1 MTNTWTITVV
11 EDGEDLILPFPNELM
26 ERQGWQEGD
35 TLEWIDNGDGS
46 WTLRK
51 VDDDTQTEARGN
63 ETNPAQINRWAAW
76 NFYAD
81 VLSIRFGQRHQ

>member
-11 EDGEDLILPFPNELM
+11 EDGGDLILPFPDELM
-26 ERQGWQEGD
+26 ECQGWQEGD

-51 VDDDTQTEARGN
+51 VDDDTQTE
-63 ETNPAQINRWAAW
+63 EK
-76 NFYAD
+76 
-81 VLSIRFGQRHQ
+81 

>member
-35 TLEWIDNGDGS
+35 TLEWIDTGDGS

-51 VDDDTQTEARGN
+51 VDDDTQTEAR
-63 ETNPAQINRWAAW
+63 
-76 NFYAD
+76 
-81 VLSIRFGQRHQ
+81 